1 MIVSF
6 SGIDSAGKT
15 TQIELLMQYFE
26 KHNIKA
32 KKVWGKARITPGVIL
47 LKQLFRKDKGFDDEQ
62 KVEYR
67 KSVFRDPR
75 KEKMVRRY
83 VICDRYVWDTYV
95 EINSDFTGI
104 DIDKSVLWKMVRF
117 VSPKPKISF
126 VFVVPPEVSLDR
138 DYKKNAAGIETIEV
152 KQEKINRY
160 LRCIE
165 ANCWTN
171 VMNGMQSIEQLHEQV
186 LEILSLD

>member
-1 MIVSF
+1 M
-6 SGIDSAGKT
+6 
-15 TQIELLMQYFE
+15 
-26 KHNIKA
+26 
-32 KKVWGKARITPGVIL
+32 

-75 KEKMVRRY
+75 KEKMLYVASMLDLCWYWGIYYRLLNLVRRY